1 MCPVYLLSLVPNVG
15 VSQEFLRP
23 GGEVELEREA
33 EDFVHGSQEVQAAL
47 DLFFNLLV
55 KQVQRTSVKF
65 LSNSEICVLLLVML
79 HVSNCNRKEL

>member
-65 LSNSEICVLLLVML
+65 LSNSESMCLIAGYAAYQQLQ
-79 HVSNCNRKEL
+79 

>member
-15 VSQEFLRP
+15 VSQEFLWP

-65 LSNSEICVLLLVML
+65 LSNSESMCLIAGYAACQQLQ
-79 HVSNCNRKEL
+79 